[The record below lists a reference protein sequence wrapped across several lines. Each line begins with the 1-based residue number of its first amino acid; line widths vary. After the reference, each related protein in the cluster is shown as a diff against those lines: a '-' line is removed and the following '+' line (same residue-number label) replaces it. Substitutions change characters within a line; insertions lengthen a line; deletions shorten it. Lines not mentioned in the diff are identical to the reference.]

1 MALTSSDETDLLLP
15 LYSGAHE
22 ASRFATFLERLR
34 RRTQAVHAGL
44 IFRQGD
50 VPMHEATEIF
60 AGLDLKAEARR
71 HDLAEVFILD
81 RLPYDQLRPGR
92 TYAISEF
99 TDHDPAYK
107 ALRKTYAARIGI
119 VDERIVRIVVGDGTS
134 AWLLIASS
142 HECTAR
148 DSALLSALAPHIA
161 IALENFLTAERQR
174 IRAAVSGE
182 GLARAGAGWIVFDR
196 EARVLEIDE
205 NLAGALHRATGI
217 APRLGERIRGLAVA
231 VERELVAEAAATA
244 AAIAADRTHASRGVT
259 LTGDPRIDAVLRPA
273 QALPAAARALPV
285 MVAMCS
291 LPAPRSAD
299 RAPRLAEL
307 HGLPRREAELAV
319 ALSDGQSIAEAAAA
333 MGLTLETARNYSK
346 KLYSRLGVRG
356 QADLV
361 RLLLTGPA
369 AFA

>member
-1 MALTSSDETDLLLP
+1 MALTSSDETDLLMP
-15 LYSGAHE
+15 LYAGVYEAH
-22 ASRFATFLERLR
+22 RFSTFLERLR
-34 RRTQAVHAGL
+34 RRTQAIYAGL

-50 VPMHEATEIF
+50 LAMHEATEMF
-60 AGLDLKAEARR
+60 AGLDLRAEARH
-71 HDLAEVFILD
+71 HDLQDLFVLD
-81 RLPYDQLRPGR
+81 RFPYDQLRPGR

-107 ALRKTYAARIGI
+107 ALRKTYGARVGI
-119 VDERIVRIVVGDGTS
+119 IDERIVRIVVGDGIS

-161 IALENFLTAERQR
+161 IALENFLQAERQR
-174 IRAAVSGE
+174 IRTAISSE

-196 EARVLEIDE
+196 EARVLEIDD
-205 NLAGALHRATGI
+205 NLAGWLHRATGI
-217 APRLGERIRGLAVA
+217 APRVGERIRGLAVA
-231 VERELVAEAAATA
+231 TERELAAEAAAF
-244 AAIAADRTHASRGVT
+244 AADRRHPSRALA
-259 LTGDPRIDAVLRPA
+259 LTAAPRIDALLRPA
-273 QALPAAARALPV
+273 EALPSAARTLPV
-285 MVAMCS
+285 MLALCS
-291 LPAPRSAD
+291 VPAPRSAD

-307 HGLPRREAELAV
+307 YSLPRREAELAV
-319 ALSDGQSIAEAAAA
+319 ALSDGQSIAEAAEA
-333 MGLTLETARNYSK
+333 MGLTLETTRNYSK

-369 AFA
+369 PFA